1 MCYIDRVND
10 RVKQCFMNLYY
21 YILLLSID
29 NYDNHIYIY
38 WIDLIEKKIKLV
50 LLIDSNFLLLPHV
63 YCSKHAWDRMMQACL
78 FSLQILEH
86 NVQALNIRLL
96 IVDDL

>member
-29 NYDNHIYIY
+29 NYDNHIYIE
-38 WIDLIEKKIKLV
+38 LT
-50 LLIDSNFLLLPHV
+50 
-63 YCSKHAWDRMMQACL
+63 
-78 FSLQILEH
+78 
-86 NVQALNIRLL
+86 
-96 IVDDL
+96 